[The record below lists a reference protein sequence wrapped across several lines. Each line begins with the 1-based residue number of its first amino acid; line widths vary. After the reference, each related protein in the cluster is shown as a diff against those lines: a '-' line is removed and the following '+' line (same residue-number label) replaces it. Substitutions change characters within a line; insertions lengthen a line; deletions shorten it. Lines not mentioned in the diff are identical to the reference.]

1 VIGVGEERND
11 IIVLTDEE
19 GAEHEFQVVDYFNVD
34 EKEYAILLPM
44 NDFEEDDEEGEALIF
59 RVEDDEDGDQILVEI
74 EDDDE
79 WERAAAEWEER
90 LAEEDYE
97 EDEE

>member
-1 VIGVGEERND
+1 MGEERND

-44 NDFEEDDEEGEALIF
+44 NDFEEDDEEGEAPVSYTHL
-59 RVEDDEDGDQILVEI
+59 RRQGPLRCS
-74 EDDDE
+74 
-79 WERAAAEWEER
+79 ERNMAI
-90 LAEEDYE
+90 
-97 EDEE
+97 